1 MKTHFSMHMLIRIIT
16 FISFWAIISQNTITA
31 QDGKY
36 ILVDQF
42 GYQTLSTKV
51 AVIRDPQVGYDANES
66 YSPGVSFSV
75 ISVEN
80 GAEVF
85 EDQAQAWNNGGID
98 PISGDKVWH
107 FDFTE
112 LTTPGEYYVFDNT
125 TNQKSFPF
133 RIDEDVYNNVLK
145 AAVRTFYYQRAGM
158 AKTPNFAGANWADG
172 PSHIATLQDKDCR
185 PYNAKTDASKAKDLS
200 GGWYDAG
207 DYNKYT
213 PWTASYV
220 VTLLRAY
227 EENPTVWTD
236 DYNIPESGNGIPDII
251 DEILFGVE
259 WLIKMQQSDGSCL
272 SIVSCAHASPPSAA
286 TGQSVYGPA
295 STFATLK
302 CAGTFAY
309 ASQVLKSFPAYQA
322 KSDDLITRAKSAWTW
337 ANNNP
342 NVLFPNNTSANGSQG
357 VGAGNQE
364 TDDLGRLTA
373 KLGASLYLYRRT
385 GEDVYKTFFESQ
397 YKEMP
402 LFKWGTYISQYF
414 FESQDI
420 LLQYSHTPG
429 HNFEIAQSI
438 KTATVAAAKKSGD
451 FADAILTNKDPYLA
465 FIKDYNWGSNQYKSI
480 YGNVFHVMSSLNLDP
495 LNSAT
500 YLNAAKSYL
509 HYIHGVNPFNMVYLS
524 NMKPYG
530 ANKNITQFY
539 HSWFA
544 EGSPWDQEGVSL
556 YGPAPG
562 FLAGGPNT
570 SYSVDACCPNNCGSP
585 QNNAICTSMNLTPP
599 LNQPAMKSYKD
610 FNNSWPL
617 NSWSISENSN
627 AYQVAYIRL
636 LSKFATKNTTSNN
649 IETITTQQKFSIYPN
664 PTIGFITVLINDANT
679 YQLEVKDITGKSMM
693 TTAITS
699 NQTIYLEHLSAGL
712 YIISISDGKNQW
724 MEKVVR

>member
-1 MKTHFSMHMLIRIIT
+1 MTGLFTFFCCRKKVKALQARCKRIISEKTIFLLTLFYNKKISLNKIPTFVYQILPILKSETMKTHFSMFMFIRIT
-16 FISFWAIISQNTITA
+16 LFISFWAIIGQNEMTA

-42 GYQTLSTKV
+42 GYQPLSSKV
-51 AVIRDPQVGYDANES
+51 AVIRDPHVGYDANES

-85 EDQAQAWNNGGID
+85 EGQVQAWNNGAID

-112 LTTPGEYYVFDNT
+112 LTTPGEYYVLDNT

-145 AAVRTFYYQRAGM
+145 AAVRTFYYQRAGV

-172 PSHIATLQDKDCR
+172 PSHIGALQDKDCR

-236 DYNIPESGNGIPDII
+236 DYNIPESGNGIPDIM

-302 CAGTFAY
+302 CAGAFAY

-322 KSDDLITRAKSAWTW
+322 KSDDLINRAKSAWTW

-342 NVLFPNNTSANGSQG
+342 NVLFPNNTSSNGSQG

-385 GEDVYKTFFESQ
+385 GEDVYKAFFESQ

-438 KTATVAAAKKSGD
+438 KTSTVAAAKKSGD
-451 FADAILTNKDPYLA
+451 FVDAILTNKDPYLA

-524 NMKPYG
+524 HMKPYG

-570 SYSVDACCPNNCGSP
+570 SYSVDACVLCP
-585 QNNAICTSMNLTPP
+585 
-599 LNQPAMKSYKD
+599 
-610 FNNSWPL
+610 
-617 NSWSISENSN
+617 
-627 AYQVAYIRL
+627 VL
-636 LSKFATKNTTSNN
+636 LFGLCKHC
-649 IETITTQQKFSIYPN
+649 
-664 PTIGFITVLINDANT
+664 
-679 YQLEVKDITGKSMM
+679 
-693 TTAITS
+693 
-699 NQTIYLEHLSAGL
+699 HLSIVYRCHFVNKTVPQVNVKLSL
-712 YIISISDGKNQW
+712 YFSFSVSSSVCSCVLSICFANSKRSILIKTSFVKVLLASGKVTDCKN
-724 MEKVVR
+724 